1 MIRQPIK
8 FGIVGCGM
16 IANIHADAI
25 NHIPDAV
32 LVGVAG
38 ADLQMTEAFA
48 QKYQIKAYESYE
60 RMLDDPMIDVVCI
73 CTPSGFHAQHAIMAL
88 RAGKH
93 VALEKPMAFDT
104 KSADEIISVCQQTG
118 KLLTVISQLRFSEDI
133 IKAKKLLANNALGKL
148 SLCSLYMKYY
158 RSPEYYSA
166 SDWKGTK
173 RFDGGGALMNQG
185 IHGVDILEYI
195 VGPIKDIKGK
205 IGTLC
210 HAIEVEDTAVAML
223 EFQDGALGVIEAST
237 CAYPGFDRKIEI
249 YGERGCIVLR
259 ENQIEKLMIDGVDI
273 EVKQVQKARTA
284 NDPAALQSE
293 LHQQQLKNLIN
304 AITGKEALLIDCF
317 EGRKAIRVIEEIYQC
332 END

>member
-1 MIRQPIK
+1 MTEKKMK

-25 NHIPDAV
+25 NRISEAE

-38 ADLQMTEAFA
+38 TDIQMTEKFA
-48 QKYQIKAYESYE
+48 QKYGIKAYKYE
-60 RMLDDPMIDVVCI
+60 RMLEDASIDVICI
-73 CTPSGFHAQHAIMAL
+73 CTPSGFHAQHAITAL

-104 KSADEIISVCQQTG
+104 QSADEIISVCQQTG

-133 IKAKKLLANNALGKL
+133 IKAKKLLEDNALGKL

-158 RSPEYYSA
+158 RSPEYYSS

-195 VGPIKDIKGK
+195 VGPIKNVQGK
-205 IGTLC
+205 IATLC
-210 HAIEVEDTAVAML
+210 HAIEVEDTAVGIL
-223 EFQDGALGVIEAST
+223 EFQNGALGVIEAST
-237 CAYPGFDRKIEI
+237 CAYPGFDRRIEI
-249 YGERGCIVLR
+249 YGERGYMVLR
-259 ENQIEKLMIDGVDI
+259 ENQIETLMIDGKSMDLKPI
-273 EVKQVQKARTA
+273 QAAGTA
-284 NDPAALQSE
+284 SDPAAVQSE
-293 LHQQQLKNLIN
+293 MHSLQLKNLIQ
-304 AITGKEALLIDCF
+304 AIKGYEPLLIDGS
-317 EGRKAIRVIEEIYQC
+317 EGRKAIRVIEKIYRG
-332 END
+332 